1 MEKFPHNE
9 NNFKEYINTDIF
21 FIENRQNMTE
31 SNFFH
36 MPDSSVDKLAT
47 CLSTNV
53 KINKLLYIY
62 PIVFIFLD
70 YIQAKSLTK

>member
-1 MEKFPHNE
+1 
-9 NNFKEYINTDIF
+9 
-21 FIENRQNMTE
+21 MTE

-36 MPDSSVDKLAT
+36 MSDSSVDKLAT

-53 KINKLLYIY
+53 KINELLYIY

-70 YIQAKSLTK
+70 YIPAKSLTK